1 MANTPLFKSRGHSR
15 LAVASREIVSFGPF
29 RLFPSER
36 VLKKA
41 DEPVKLGSRAFDILL
56 VLVEHAGEVVGHK
69 ELIAKVWPGVFVEEV
84 GLRVQIA
91 ALSKALDAGEPGERY
106 LTNVR
111 GRGYCFVAPTS
122 RESVRSPTADDFPEA
137 EYPLPPPL
145 ARIVGRDEIVH
156 EICHK
161 VTTERFVTI
170 VGPGGMGK
178 TTVALSVAHALLP
191 EFRGAVC
198 FVELSPVRDPRLLA
212 ATVVSAFGLPVP
224 SRDPIPGLVGHLR
237 GKRILLVLDN
247 SEHLISEAAALAERL
262 FAELPQLHIL
272 VTSREIL
279 RVEGENVHRLAPLE
293 SPPANSGFTAAEMLH
308 FPAVKLFVERAATG
322 GGPIILTDAN
332 APIVGNICRK
342 LGGIALAIELAAGR
356 IGAYGLQEIATLL
369 DSQFALRWPGRR
381 TAPSRHQTLSA
392 TLDWS
397 YNLLSEVERAVLRR
411 LSVFVAGFTLEDA
424 QQVAGNSDIG
434 TEEVFDAVAGLLV
447 KSLASA
453 DTSGPVTRYRL
464 LDTTRTYAALKLAD
478 AGERDL
484 LQRRH
489 AEYYRALLQR
499 TASDANLPPHERRA
513 LAAHIDDIRA
523 ALHWAFGPGGDPSLG
538 VDLTSYSSSIWLSK
552 ALFAECHSW
561 MTKAAAVAP
570 SKDGEATEQ
579 QTLIRLALASA
590 EMFTASVSVEAMAAW
605 TKRLA
610 ETLRDRQ
617 GQLILRHLAS
627 WGRKI
632 RTAMYHEALDG
643 AQKCAEEA
651 KKAPDPGPAALAEW
665 MLGHAK
671 HHLGRLAEARV
682 HLQRSLDI
690 DSEKARLAQVNSI
703 GYDRRV
709 DTLGNLAS
717 TLWLQGFPE
726 QARLLGMRALE
737 EARPL
742 QFALPVS
749 VAMVWAGF
757 NRYLFDTDID
767 AVEHDIVEL
776 MEHAR
781 THSIG
786 SQLGVGHCFLGL
798 CQTRRNQFD
807 AATPLVTEGLRLSSE
822 AQYEVFTPVI
832 LAHLCESAIGA
843 GRYGDASSLMAQL
856 ENRDRNQE
864 HWCTAEVL
872 RVKGLMAL
880 SGERNE
886 AAAADLFSKAAALA
900 RKQGALAWELRA
912 AMNLSKLWVDQGR
925 EREALGLLEPLYSR
939 FTEGFETVD
948 LIAALRLLDELRQL
962 NPTLRDST
970 LKDLV
975 GPYRRADLSRYEEG
989 LRRPGCPNDHR
1000 SQVLARG
1007 DEVVE

>member
-1 MANTPLFKSRGHSR
+1 MANPPLFQSRGHSR
-15 LAVASREIVSFGPF
+15 LAVASREVVSFGPF

-84 GLRVQIA
+84 GLRVHIA
-91 ALSKALDAGEPGERY
+91 ALSKALDAGKPGERY

-198 FVELSPVRDPRLLA
+198 FVGLSPVRDPRLLA

-237 GKRILLVLDN
+237 GKRILLILDN

-478 AGERDL
+478 AGENNLFR
-484 LQRRH
+484 RRH
-489 AEYYRALLQR
+489 AEYYRTLLER
-499 TASDANLPPHERRA
+499 SASDADFPAHERRA
-513 LAAHIDDIRA
+513 LAVQLDDIRA
-523 ALHWAFGPGGDPSLG
+523 ALHWAFGPDGDPSLA
-538 VDLTSYSSSIWLSK
+538 VDLASYSSSIWLSK
-552 ALFAECHSW
+552 ALFAECHEW
-561 MTKAAAVAP
+561 TTKAAAIAP
-570 SKDGEATEQ
+570 AKEGKATEQ
-579 QTLIRLALASA
+579 QTLIHLALASA
-590 EMFTASVSVEAMAAW
+590 EVFTASVSMETMAAW
-605 TKRLA
+605 TKALA
-610 ETLRDRQ
+610 DTLRDMQ
-617 GQLILRHLAS
+617 GQLILRYLAT
-627 WGRKI
+627 WGRNI
-632 RTAMYHEALDG
+632 RAALYDDALDG
-643 AQKCAEEA
+643 AQACAEEA
-651 KKAPDPGPAALAEW
+651 KKAPDPGPAAMAEW
-665 MLGHAK
+665 MLGHAN

-690 DSEKARLAQVNSI
+690 DTEKARLAQVNAL

-709 DTLGNLAS
+709 DTLGNLAN

-726 QARLLGMRALE
+726 QARLLGLRALE
-737 EARPL
+737 QARPL
-742 QFALPVS
+742 QFALPVT
-749 VAMVWAGF
+749 VAMIWAGF
-757 NRYLFDTDID
+757 NRYLSDTDID
-767 AVEHDIVEL
+767 AVEQDIVEL
-776 MEHAR
+776 IEHAR
-781 THSIG
+781 THAIG
-786 SQLGVGHCFLGL
+786 SQLGIGNCLLGL
-798 CQTRRNQFD
+798 CQTRRSQFD
-807 AATPLVTEGLRLSSE
+807 AATPLVGEGLRLLAE
-822 AQYEVFTPVI
+822 ARYEVFTPVI
-832 LAHLCESAIGA
+832 LAHLCESAIA
-843 GRYGDASSLMAQL
+843 ADRHSDALSLMAQI
-856 ENRDRNQE
+856 ESRDRNKE
-864 HWCTAEVL
+864 HWCTAEIL
-872 RVKGLMAL
+872 RVKGLLAL
-880 SGERNE
+880 SGKRGQ
-886 AAAADLFSKAAALA
+886 AAAADLFSSAAALA

-948 LIAALRLLDELRQL
+948 LIAARRLLDELRQL
-962 NPTLRDST
+962 NPTLRVST